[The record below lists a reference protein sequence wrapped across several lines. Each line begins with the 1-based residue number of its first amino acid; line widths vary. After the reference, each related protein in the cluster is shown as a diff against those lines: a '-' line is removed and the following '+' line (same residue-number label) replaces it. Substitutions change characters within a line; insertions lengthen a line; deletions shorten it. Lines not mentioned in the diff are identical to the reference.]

1 MASMASNPDRLVISR
16 LINRFGFGPKPGQYA
31 SLLAMGVSAA
41 QSLLLTPPTTDIG
54 LTKVVEP
61 DFPDRGAFPP
71 SGTPERVAF
80 ETNQRSDRINLELW
94 WLDRMVLADHGL
106 RERITWFWHGH
117 WATSLG
123 KLAYARPMKIQNETL
138 RKNALGNFKEMAQAM
153 VIDPAL
159 MYWLDAGANI
169 KTAPNENLARELMEL
184 FTLGV
189 GHYSEDDVKSVAR
202 GMTGYTVDRTAG
214 TFTFEPKRHDATTF
228 IILGNTGS
236 WDASSIINTLVARPD
251 NQKFITDR
259 LWFRLMS
266 TSLPTPSDIASTF
279 VNREILPAVQKIAT
293 YVTST
298 DPLLSQ
304 VRSPVEWFVAACRA
318 LKITPSTAQ
327 NRAQIINY
335 LDKLGQYPFNP
346 PNVGGWPY
354 DEAWLNIASTQYRI
368 GFAAFLVA
376 QGDTS
381 PINGLKGL
389 TMENALTDWLGIP
402 EFSTRTKA
410 VIRGSGLTTAQ
421 IVSLALC
428 SPEYVVNG

>member
-1 MASMASNPDRLVISR
+1 MASNNKNADRLVLSR
-16 LINRFGFGPKPGQYA
+16 LINRFGFGPKPGEYA
-31 SLLAMGVSAA
+31 QLLGMGVSAA
-41 QSLLLTPPTTDIG
+41 TSFIVTPRISDPG
-54 LTKVVEP
+54 LAKVAMP
-61 DFPDRGAFPP
+61 DFPDRGSFPTA
-71 SGTPERVAF
+71 GTPERVTF
-80 ETNQRSDRINLELW
+80 EMNQRSDRINLELW

-106 RERITWFWHGH
+106 IERMTWFWHGH

-123 KLAYARPMKIQNETL
+123 KVAYARPMKLQNETL
-138 RKNALGNFKEMAQAM
+138 RKFALGNFKDMAQAM
-153 VIDPAL
+153 VVDPAL
-159 MYWLDAGANI
+159 MYWLDAGTNI

-189 GHYSEDDVKSVAR
+189 GHYSEEDVKAVAR
-202 GMTGYTVDRTAG
+202 GLTGYTVDRTAA
-214 TFTFEPKRHDATTF
+214 TYSFLPKRHDETAFT
-228 IILGNTGS
+228 ILGRTQS
-236 WDASSIINTLVARPD
+236 WDATSIINTLVAQSA
-251 NQKFITDR
+251 NQSFIADR
-259 LWFRLMS
+259 LWFRFMS
-266 TSLPTPSDIASTF
+266 TAIPTPSDISTSF
-279 VNREILPAVQKIAT
+279 AGREILPTIQKIAS
-293 YVTST
+293 YTSSD
-298 DPLLSQ
+298 DPLMSQ
-304 VRSPVEWFVAACRA
+304 VRSPVEWFVAVCRA

-335 LDKLGQYPFNP
+335 LDMLGQYPFNP

-381 PINGLKGL
+381 PIHGLKGL